1 MPFTSP
7 SPGQRNIVRWNTS
20 IYSVGLLGAK
30 LEIPVHALAFLLVT
44 QPDMGDAVASQ
55 MLYKDKRT
63 YPRIYG
69 LGNKPL
75 GLWLRARLALQKFN
89 TKVWYHTLSLL
100 AQDDVT
106 FLNYGYATTDSGGAT
121 LQLEAVDEA
130 NRYPIQLYNRVAS
143 AVDLG
148 GKDVLEVGSGRGGG
162 AAFIKKYLHLRSM
175 IGVDF
180 CGKAVRFCRRR
191 HCQEKLSFI
200 QGDAENLPFPAEFFD
215 AVLNLESCHCYTS
228 VARFLAQAAR
238 VLRRGGHLLF
248 ADVGPKPYI
257 DTLREH
263 IARCGLSIEE
273 EEDITPAVM
282 QALGITS
289 EQNRKKIQEQVP
301 VGLRSIFRNFAAIRD
316 TPVFE
321 ACSTGE
327 WVYVR
332 FVLKKP

>member
-1 MPFTSP
+1 
-7 SPGQRNIVRWNTS
+7 
-20 IYSVGLLGAK
+20 
-30 LEIPVHALAFLLVT
+30 
-44 QPDMGDAVASQ
+44 
-55 MLYKDKRT
+55 MLYKEKRT

-75 GLWLRARLALQKFN
+75 GPWLRSRLALQKLN
-89 TKVWYHTLSLL
+89 TKLWYSTLSLL

-106 FLNYGYATTDSGGAT
+106 FLNYGYATSGAGGTT

-143 AVDLG
+143 AVDLR

-175 IGVDF
+175 TGVDF
-180 CGKAVRFCRRR
+180 CGKAVQFCRRR
-191 HCQEKLSFI
+191 HRHEKLSFI
-200 QGDAENLPFPAEFFD
+200 QGDAENLPFPEEFFD
-215 AVLNLESCHCYTS
+215 AVVNLESCHCYVS
-228 VARFLAQAAR
+228 VTRFFAQAAR

-273 EEDITPAVM
+273 EEDITLAVTR
-282 QALGITS
+282 ALEITS
-289 EQNRKKIQEQVP
+289 EENRKKIKQQVP
-301 VGLRSIFRNFAAIRD
+301 FGLRSIFSNFAGIQD

-321 ACSTGE
+321 ACGTGE

-332 FVLKKP
+332 FVLRKP